1 MVDDLY
7 IFAEKQG
14 LNESRVIDAG
24 SGISPLGPSRKVKAA
39 VRKAIR
45 DIAVYPDSSLSGLR
59 RFFSSK
65 FGLPGESLLFANSLY
80 ELIYLIPAVFRPA
93 RVLVAGL
100 PLGVYEEASASAGA
114 DVSYIISREDSGF
127 LLDTGAIKQNL
138 KGIDLLF
145 ISNPDRVT
153 GRLTDRK
160 DLFETLKYASAKKV
174 LVVLDE
180 SLIEFTRDDA
190 YYENVFP
197 GDRIIV
203 LRTTANF
210 YGLPGL
216 ELAWAASS
224 APLIGELNAGKHWH
238 INTLAVEAARTAL
251 KDKTYRKLTRD
262 FVDGEKRLL
271 LKSLKKI
278 EGITYYDSDS
288 NMLLVKLRNPDERLL
303 TSLAVAGFFIR
314 DGSGVKG
321 LDRSFLRLSIM
332 GHDKNKKLLRILR
345 ETYGKDRN

>member
-1 MVDDLY
+1 MDDDLY
-7 IFAEKQG
+7 SFAGKEG
-14 LNESRVIDAG
+14 LNESRVVDIG

-39 VRKAIR
+39 VRKAIK
-45 DIAVYPDSSLSGLR
+45 DIAVYPDPSLSGLR

-65 FGLPGESLLFANSLY
+65 FGLAGESLLFANSLD

-100 PLGVYEEASASAGA
+100 PLSMYEKASASAGA
-114 DVSYIISREDSGF
+114 DISYITPRGDSGF
-127 LLDTGAIKQNL
+127 RLDTGAIKQNL
-138 KGIDLLF
+138 EGIDLLF
-145 ISNPDRVT
+145 ISNPNRIT

-160 DLFETLKYASAKKV
+160 DLYETLKYASAKKV
-174 LVVLDE
+174 IVVLDE

-203 LRTTANF
+203 VRTTANF

-251 KDKTYRKLTRD
+251 KDKAYRKLTRD
-262 FVDGEKRLL
+262 FVDSEKRLVMKL
-271 LKSLKKI
+271 LKKI
-278 EGITYYDSDS
+278 EGITYYESDS
-288 NMLLVKLRNPDERLL
+288 NMLLVKLTYPDERLL
-303 TSLAVAGFFIR
+303 TSLAGAGFFIR
-314 DGSGVKG
+314 DGSRVKG

-332 GHDKNKKLLRILR
+332 EHDKNKKLLRILT
-345 ETYGKDRN
+345 ETWGKS